1 MKPLLLSGTA
11 CLIIALVAASIG
23 VACVWSYE
31 NIETPNKYRR
41 AATPPHPFTHNVV
54 SAIAMACSVVCVVS
68 YLGACF
74 FFLRLAWVML

>member
-23 VACVWSYE
+23 LACVWSYE
-31 NIETPNKYRR
+31 NYFETDQYR
-41 AATPPHPFTHNVV
+41 TKTVSHPLVYNVV
-54 SAIAMACSVVCVVS
+54 SVTAMVCSVVCVVS